1 MKRIF
6 FTAAVLAVISGT
18 SCTKDENAV
27 PAQVGEVGEATL
39 LVSVPVNATKATSV
53 GDEDAVSSLQVFVFR
68 TEDGALDA
76 YNSGENVNTLTV
88 NCTTGEKDIVALVN
102 APDLT
107 DVTTLAGLKATVSD
121 LSDNAIGKFVMYGI
135 DEKVNVAAG
144 SSYEAILVSR
154 LVARIGI
161 SKITNDFSL
170 PQYQETELLIKG
182 IYLVNAVGDVQ
193 YDGTSSPSVWYNKG
207 GNLNEQTALLYDGC
221 SDTRLYYGDSYSTP
235 HYFYC
240 YPNPTE
246 TESDEASFTRLVVET
261 TLDGTTRYYPINIE
275 GVESNHAY
283 DIELTITRLGS
294 SSADEAI
301 SMEDAVFTIT
311 VTDWTVET
319 TETVEI

>member
-1 MKRIF
+1 MKKIF

-18 SCTKDENAV
+18 SCTKDENVA
-27 PAQVGEVGEATL
+27 PAQVGEVGKATL
-39 LVSVPVNATKATSV
+39 QVSVPVDATKATTTPS
-53 GDEDAVSSLQVFVFR
+53 EDAVSSLQVFVFR
-68 TEDGALDA
+68 TEDGTLDA
-76 YNSGENVNTLTV
+76 YQSAENTTLTV

-102 APDLT
+102 APDMT
-107 DVTTLAGLKATVSD
+107 EITTLTGLKTAVSN
-121 LSDNAIGKFVMYGI
+121 LSDNEINKFVMYGI
-135 DEKVNVAAG
+135 DEKVNVTEG
-144 SSYEAILVSR
+144 NSYETITVSR

-170 PQYQETELLIKG
+170 PQYQQMDFLITG

-207 GNLNEQTALLYDGC
+207 GNCGDLTDLLYDEC
-221 SDTRLYYGDSYSTP
+221 DNCNLDYGESYTTW

-246 TESDEASFTRLVVET
+246 AESDAASFTRLVVET
-261 TLDGTTRYYPINIE
+261 TLDGTTWYYPVNIE
-275 GVESNHAY
+275 GIESNHAY

-301 SMEDAVFTIT
+301 SMADAEFTIS
-311 VTDWTVET
+311 VTDWTEET